1 MQIKGDK
8 QPAELTKSV
17 QHMCDKFDDFKKDR
31 KEKEEIIM
39 GKLKEEVSTWKGRVE
54 TLEKESDGQE

>member
-17 QHMCDKFDDFKKDR
+17 QHMCDKFDDLKKDR
-31 KEKEEIIM
+31 KEKEEIIVK
-39 GKLKEEVSTWKGRVE
+39 KLKEEVST
-54 TLEKESDGQE
+54 